1 MTARATIVQRKTKE
15 TAIEVEI
22 SLDGSGQTD
31 IQSGLGFLDHMLDAL
46 MRHSRMDLRLV
57 CKGDLEI
64 DDHHTSEDCAIVLG
78 QAINKALGPRKAI
91 RRFGSAYAP
100 LDKALVRA
108 VVDLSNRPLAIVNMD
123 FKRERI
129 GQWATENIVHF
140 FRSLATSMGA
150 TLHLDTLR
158 AENDH
163 HQAEAAF
170 KALALA
176 LKNAVTEEADEQ
188 VPSTKGVL

>member
-15 TAIEVEI
+15 TSIEVEI
-22 SLDGSGQTD
+22 NLDGSGQTD

-46 MRHSRMDLRLV
+46 MRHSRMDLKLT

-78 QAINKALGPRKAI
+78 KAINKALGPRKAV

-100 LDKALVRA
+100 LDEALVRA
-108 VVDLSNRPLAIVNMD
+108 VIDLSNRPLAIVNMD

-176 LKNAVTEEADEQ
+176 LKNAVTEEAYGQ